1 MFKKIFI
8 PLFVAIFFSSTFS
21 SFAANPLKITQA
33 EVINTKEIKLSFNVA
48 INESSDREF
57 SLENKENNAEEIEIV
72 SSELSESN
80 IILLKL
86 WTDLKVNTKYDLTVI
101 SLTWKA
107 WENIQAWVDW
117 IVSITT
123 PEKITKSSS
132 SESVNTDNWTSTDWI
147 TTTNNNSWNT
157 IDSNNTNV
165 QNTSEETDL
174 ELNAWSDE
182 KELNKTI
189 WWENVW
195 TWLTAS
201 SVNTE
206 KLPETWAAEIFLIL
220 AALVLAWI
228 FMKYRKNA

>member
-8 PLFVAIFFSSTFS
+8 PLFVAIFFSSTFI

-57 SLENKENNAEEIEIV
+57 SLKNKENDSEEIEIL
-72 SSELSESN
+72 SNELVESN

-86 WTDLKVNTKYDLTVI
+86 WTDLEVNTKYDLTVI
-101 SLTWKA
+101 SLTWKT
-107 WENIQAWVDW
+107 WETIQAWVDG

-123 PEKITKSSS
+123 PEEITKSSNS
-132 SESVNTDNWTSTDWI
+132 QWVNTDNWL

-157 IDSNNTNV
+157 IDSNNKNI
-165 QNTSEETDL
+165 EETDL

-182 KELNKTI
+182 KELNKAI

-201 SVNTE
+201 SVNTN